1 MGDCVQSVLAVW
13 LGIAPAAL
21 SVEAADADAWLK
33 LGGLAA
39 LVFLLTRQLVIAWSR
54 NAELSRQLNDTMQQC
69 KTCPLAQ
76 AANNRAV
83 KEITED
89 FPRRR
94 GRMH

>member
-13 LGIAPAAL
+13 LGVAPAAL
-21 SVEAADADAWLK
+21 SVDAADADAWLK

-39 LVFLLTRQLVIAWSR
+39 LVFLLTRQLVIAWNR
-54 NAELSRQLNDTMQQC
+54 NAELSRQLNETMQQC

-89 FPRRR
+89 FSPQE